1 MWASHRVFLVS
12 LEMIMGVADDKW
24 RSATFDSTGSHI
36 IVAGDRGFRVASSLG
51 HAIIDERPE
60 LGPCD
65 QISQCGASN
74 LFVISKSEPS
84 YRCLLFDDSRRRVI
98 GELGPFESR
107 PVGLRWI
114 DDAGIIVVQLEAGEV
129 LAYNVMD
136 ELRLVRR
143 GPCAEPATAGTL
155 AAVNLGGVARVAH
168 AGKERGS
175 VVVAE
180 IPRTAC
186 PEGAAPM
193 PVTTAIGQNDK
204 HQAAIRAHNR
214 DIASVALSH
223 DGLRVATA
231 SSKGTVIRIFH
242 VAVGSSPLSS
252 LSLDIELRRSSSRTA
267 RMHALAFS
275 FDSPPSLLACA
286 SDAGTLHVFSL
297 TGRSSVTQR
306 RSKWRY
312 VLPGK
317 DRCALSFH
325 SRSPVPLLTV
335 ASHSG
340 DWQIALV
347 LEDDGTTRDLAAT
360 TEAGGT

>member
-231 SSKGTVIRIFH
+231 SSKGTVIRFTTSRWGVLRCRH
-242 VAVGSSPLSS
+242 S
-252 LSLDIELRRSSSRTA
+252 LWISNYGGALQGRRA
-267 RMHALAFS
+267 CMH
-275 FDSPPSLLACA
+275 
-286 SDAGTLHVFSL
+286 
-297 TGRSSVTQR
+297 
-306 RSKWRY
+306 WR
-312 VLPGK
+312 
-317 DRCALSFH
+317 FH
-325 SRSPVPLLTV
+325 STLPRHFWLVRVTLERFTCSASPEGRL
-335 ASHSG
+335 SHSAGPSG
-340 DWQIALV
+340 DTCCRERIVAPSRSIPGPRYLC
-347 LEDDGTTRDLAAT
+347 
-360 TEAGGT
+360 